1 MNYRNPNLGEIYV
14 EVIAYAMKPQ
24 FAESKIMAV
33 LFSFFLFEIK
43 ILLNLGA
50 RKVWCCR
57 KYVSCNKYA
66 KVNDNELL

>member
-1 MNYRNPNLGEIYV
+1 MNYRNPNVGEIYV

-33 LFSFFLFEIK
+33 LISFFLFEIK

-50 RKVWCCR
+50 RKV
-57 KYVSCNKYA
+57 K
-66 KVNDNELL
+66 